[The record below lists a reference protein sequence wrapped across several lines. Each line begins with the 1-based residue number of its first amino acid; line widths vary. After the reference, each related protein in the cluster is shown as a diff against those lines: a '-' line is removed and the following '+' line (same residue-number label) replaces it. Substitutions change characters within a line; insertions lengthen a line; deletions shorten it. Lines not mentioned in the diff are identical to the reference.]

1 MGGSYGGYMSLL
13 LHGRHPEYF
22 RAVVDICGV
31 SNLFSF
37 VKTVPDFWQPMM
49 EKWVG
54 NPERDYEKMKAD
66 SPVTYLENMT
76 QPMLIIQG
84 ANDPRVVKE
93 ESDQVVDQ
101 LRNMERNIEYLVL
114 ENEGHG
120 FSKKENKMKVY
131 RAIFEFF
138 EKHRLYHAAKVEE

>member
-1 MGGSYGGYMSLL
+1 M
-13 LHGRHPEYF
+13 
-22 RAVVDICGV
+22 
-31 SNLFSF
+31 FSF

-66 SPVTYLENMT
+66 SPVTYLDHMT
-76 QPMLIIQG
+76 HPMLIIQG

-93 ESDQVVDQ
+93 ESDQVVDR
-101 LRNMERNIEYLVL
+101 LRNMGRNIEYLVL

-120 FSKKENKMKVY
+120 FSKKENKIKAY
-131 RAIFEFF
+131 REIFEFF
-138 EKHRLYHAAKVEE
+138 EKYRLSLAAQLEE

>member
-1 MGGSYGGYMSLL
+1 
-13 LHGRHPEYF
+13 
-22 RAVVDICGV
+22 
-31 SNLFSF
+31 
-37 VKTVPDFWQPMM
+37 M

-120 FSKKENKMKVY
+120 FSKKKIK
-131 RAIFEFF
+131 
-138 EKHRLYHAAKVEE
+138 

>member
-1 MGGSYGGYMSLL
+1 MCRYCFTEGIQSS
-13 LHGRHPEYF
+13 
-22 RAVVDICGV
+22 AVVDICGV

-37 VKTVPDFWQPMM
+37 VESVPDFWQPMM

-54 NPERDYEKMKAD
+54 NRERDYEKLKAD

-93 ESDQVVDQ
+93 ESDQVVDR
-101 LRNMERNIEYLVL
+101 LKAMGRNIEYLVL

-120 FSKKENKMKVY
+120 FSKTENKIKAY
-131 RAIFEFF
+131 HKIFEFF
-138 EKHRLYHAAKVEE
+138 ESNRLYLAAQLEE